1 MSKKLQYILAFLIA
15 FSATSSFAQGM
26 RGMASRTA
34 TSSSSSS
41 VASRGASQDENEDGT
56 STVEDDPCN
65 PPVDD
70 RYCWKLDPLTGNIYK
85 AVPDTSYL
93 GLCNHDV
100 MESKALAINYT
111 SNLYSPHL
119 INQYFSRKD
128 ENDFIFVN
136 AYSLFASTPADQI
149 YYNTKIPFTVASYGH
164 SGASLQGN
172 DHLFIDFA
180 GNAKPNIGIG
190 TSLDYVYARGEYT
203 NSSTKPLK
211 WLSYLYY
218 QGEQYKAY
226 ASFNVSKYANQE
238 WGGVLDREAVLH
250 PDKFSDLETAP
261 RTMATKLMDTWSDN
275 DYRNVHFTHTYD
287 LGMWEER
294 IDPKDSSAWD
304 EFIPVATIFHNFDFQ
319 TYKHSFRMDP
329 NADQT
334 KEGFFKDHFYD
345 LKQTADSTGYVNF
358 STYAGIRLNEGFNKY
373 SQFGV
378 SAFIGYERQA
388 YTMLVDEEHPDFI
401 KNKHVS
407 NNIWVGGQLSRHLS
421 SVLTFDVTGR
431 TGISGDKLGDID
443 INGQIQTVIPFGK
456 KNPET
461 GLRRDS
467 LTLQAT
473 GFIRNSKPSYLLNH
487 YFSNHFMWNNDF
499 DRIQKVHI
507 DGLINYSRTNTSV
520 RVGIEHV
527 NNYIYFSSEDFMP
540 RQYDKQLDIFSLEAR
555 QGLKFS
561 IFHWDN
567 AVLVQTSTDDEVLA
581 LPTISIE
588 SDFSMRFRI
597 AKTLSAQLGVTGY
610 YNTKY
615 YAPNYQPAT
624 QQFAAQHDIKCG
636 GFPNLTGYLNC
647 NLKRIKF
654 FVMMTNLLNSAVTT
668 DTFNMPDYPMMPRR
682 FEWGVTLDLQ
692 N

>member
-1 MSKKLQYILAFLIA
+1 MSKKLRYILSILIA
-15 FSATSSFAQGM
+15 FSATASFAQ
-26 RGMASRTA
+26 
-34 TSSSSSS
+34 SSGTVSSPTGNS
-41 VASRGASQDENEDGT
+41 GQDNDGGN
-56 STVEDDPCN
+56 TVEDDPCN
-65 PPVDD
+65 PPVDE
-70 RYCWKLDPLTGNIYK
+70 RFCWKLDPLTGNIYK

-100 MESKALAINYT
+100 MESKALALAYT

-119 INQYFSRKD
+119 INQYFSRKED
-128 ENDFIFVN
+128 NDFIFIN
-136 AYSLFASTPADQI
+136 AYSLFAATPADQI

-172 DHLFIDFA
+172 DHLFLDFA

-190 TSLDYVYARGEYT
+190 SSLDYVYARGEYT

-211 WLSYLYY
+211 WQTYLYY

-238 WGGVLDREAVLH
+238 WGGILDRDLVLH
-250 PDKFSDLETAP
+250 PDRFSDMETAP

-294 IDPKDSSAWD
+294 VNENDTTDVWD
-304 EFIPVATIFHNFDFQ
+304 EFIPVATIFHNIDFQ
-319 TYKHSFRMDP
+319 TYKHSFMMHGSG
-329 NADQT
+329 DQT
-334 KEGFFKDHFYD
+334 QDGFFKNYFYD
-345 LKQTADSTGYVNF
+345 RNETADSTSYLNF

-388 YTMLVDEEHPDFI
+388 YTMLIDENDPEFI
-401 KNKHVS
+401 NNKHVS
-407 NNIWVGGQLSRHLS
+407 NNVWVGGQLSRHLS
-421 SVLTFDVTGR
+421 SALTFDATAR
-431 TGISGDKLGDID
+431 TGILGDKLGDID

-461 GLRRDS
+461 GQRSDS
-467 LTLQAT
+467 ITIQAS
-473 GFIRNSKPSYLLNH
+473 GFIKNSRPSYLLDH
-487 YFSNHFMWNNDF
+487 YFSNHFKWSNDF
-499 DRIQKVHI
+499 DRMQKVHI
-507 DGLINYSRTNTSV
+507 DGLLSYSRTNTSV
-520 RVGIEHV
+520 RVGIEHI
-527 NNYIYFSSEDFMP
+527 NNYIYFSSEDYMP
-540 RQYDKQLDIFSLEAR
+540 RQYDKQLDVFSLEAR
-555 QGLKFS
+555 QGLKLG
-561 IFHWDN
+561 ILHWDN
-567 AVLVQTSTDDEVLA
+567 AVLVQTSTDEEVLA
-581 LPTISIE
+581 LPTVSIE
-588 SDFSMRFRI
+588 SDINIRFRI
-597 AKTLSAQLGVTGY
+597 AKTLHAQLGVTGY

-624 QQFAAQHDIKCG
+624 QQFAVQHDIKCG

-654 FVMMTNLLNSAVTT
+654 FLMMTNMLNNAVTS
-668 DTFNMPDYPMMPRR
+668 DTFIMPDYPMMPRR